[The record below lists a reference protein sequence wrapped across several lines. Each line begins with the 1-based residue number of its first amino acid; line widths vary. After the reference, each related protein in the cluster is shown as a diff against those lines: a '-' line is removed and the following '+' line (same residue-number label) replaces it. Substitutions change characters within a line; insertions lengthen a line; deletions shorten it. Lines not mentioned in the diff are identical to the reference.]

1 MIISYIIDVNILLI
15 VAILISTLI
24 GAIGGLNQNSLRKL
38 LAFSSI
44 NHIGWIISAIIF
56 NENLWLV
63 YFLIYTFLNICV
75 IIMFN
80 KYKIFYLNQIYTLF
94 MGSTVIK
101 FSLLTSLLSL
111 GGLPPFL
118 GFIPK
123 WLIIQSLIFIKLNF
137 INIFIICI
145 SLITLFYYLK
155 VGFAAFIINYN
166 EFNWNYK
173 TFYSQRHINIIIIIN
188 FISLFS
194 FFLVIDLIYLY

>member
-173 TFYSQRHINIIIIIN
+173 NFYSQRHINIIIIIN

>member
-173 TFYSQRHINIIIIIN
+173 NFYNQRHINIIIIIN

>member
-56 NENLWLV
+56 NENLWSV

-173 TFYSQRHINIIIIIN
+173 NFYSQRHINIIIIIN